1 MKKCEDGY
9 GMQLTRAFRRTH
21 LPIQRAA
28 LLLTT
33 VVVIGVVGFKII
45 GGPEHTLLDAAYMTV
60 VTLTTVGY
68 EEVIPV
74 RGNPAAEAFNIVIM
88 MAGIGSFIFFFSNF
102 TAFIVEGHLARWR
115 GVRKMQKRISQ
126 LSGHDIVCGFGETG
140 MHIVRELVQTRRDI
154 VVIDSDPEIS
164 LRLMKEFDR
173 DDIAAVVGDA
183 TDDDQLLSAG
193 IHRARGIIA
202 CAASDKDNLIIAM
215 SARMLNP
222 NLRIVCRC
230 IDDELAPKMRR
241 AGADAVVSPQS
252 IGGMRMVSEL
262 IRPTTVSFLD
272 YMLKDSGHAFRVE
285 AVPVEEHSEL
295 ANQTVGSLI
304 DRKIPELSVVA
315 LCTGEDEWCYA
326 PRDEQRIVPGN
337 EVIVIS
343 TPEARRKLETIARA

>member
-1 MKKCEDGY
+1 MVSRFSRA
-9 GMQLTRAFRRTH
+9 LLRTNHPIFRAF
-21 LPIQRAA
+21 

-33 VVVIGVVGFKII
+33 VVIIGIVGFKLI

-68 EEVIPV
+68 GEVIPIS
-74 RGNPAAEAFNIVIM
+74 GNPPAQAFTIVIM
-88 MAGIGSFIFFFSNF
+88 MAGIGSFVFFFSNF

-115 GVRKMQKRISQ
+115 GARMMQKKISK

-140 MHIVRELVQTRRDI
+140 MRIVKELSETERNV
-154 VVIDSDPEIS
+154 VVIDRRP
-164 LRLMKEFDR
+164 
-173 DDIAAVVGDA
+173 DIRAHLVENFGTDKIPSVVGDA
-183 TDDDQLLSAG
+183 TDDDHLIAAG
-193 IHRARGIIA
+193 VERARGIVA

-222 NLRIVCRC
+222 NLRIICRC
-230 IDDELAPKMRR
+230 IDDELAAKMRR
-241 AGADAVVSPQS
+241 AGANSVVSPQS

-272 YMLKDSGHAFRVE
+272 YMLKDRDHAFRVE
-285 AVPVEEHSEL
+285 GVEIQPKSQL
-295 ANQTVGSLI
+295 ANQKVGTLR

-315 LCTGEDEWCYA
+315 LCMESDQWRYA
-326 PRDEQRIVPGN
+326 PADDIVMKPGC

-343 TPEARRKLETIARA
+343 TPHARRALETLASAD